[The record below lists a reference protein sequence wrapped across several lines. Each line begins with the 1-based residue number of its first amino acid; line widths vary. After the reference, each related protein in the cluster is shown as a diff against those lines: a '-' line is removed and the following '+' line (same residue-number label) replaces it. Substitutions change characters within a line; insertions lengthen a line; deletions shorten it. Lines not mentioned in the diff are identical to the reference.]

1 VTLYSSQICLWWC
14 YQYFML
20 IRLDKHTCA
29 EFLAQ
34 WVTDVSVDII
44 TAGCAGSKILVSPKT
59 DTDDRIG
66 FDSYHGMRCWVLP
79 EHVSKL
85 DGAQIARA
93 KGKYYLVSENIQSRC
108 WCGTSFSFEKKA
120 ISNNLAKIHRLQNAL
135 KMSPEVQKMQK
146 ILENTPKK

>member
-1 VTLYSSQICLWWC
+1 
-14 YQYFML
+14 ML

-44 TAGCAGSKILVSPKT
+44 TAGCAGLKIKITPYDKTSQKVSAEEYLG
-59 DTDDRIG
+59 I
-66 FDSYHGMRCWVLP
+66 RCWIDP
-79 EHVSKL
+79 ELAEKL

-93 KGKYYLVSENIQSRC
+93 RGKYYLVSENIQSRC
-108 WCGTSFSFEKKA
+108 WCGTSFSFEKKT